1 MRLALFLL
9 LVLSTTSQIWARI
22 VEVMPQKEEVPLFRD
37 SSAKEE
43 ICRLPL
49 NEEAF
54 LLKDRGEFVVLKTH
68 SCIGWAKKDLL
79 VKVREI
85 PDDGCD
91 DCVLGMP
98 RENFE
103 EFIQNF
109 NQNSEENN

>member
-1 MRLALFLL
+1 MRLGLFLL
-9 LVLSTTSQIWARI
+9 LVLSTASQIWARI
-22 VEVMPQKEEVPLFRD
+22 VEVMPKKEEVPLFRD

-85 PDDGCD
+85 PDDECD

>member
-22 VEVMPQKEEVPLFRD
+22 VKVMPKKEEVPLFRD

-54 LLKDRGEFVVLKTH
+54 LLKSRGEFVMLKTH

-91 DCVLGMP
+91 DCVMEMD
-98 RENFE
+98 RKYFE
-103 EFIQNF
+103 ELIQKN
-109 NQNSEENN
+109 NQNLEVND

>member
-9 LVLSTTSQIWARI
+9 LVLSTASQIWAGI
-22 VEVMPQKEEVPLFRD
+22 VKVMPQKEEVPLFRD

-43 ICRLPL
+43 ICHLPL

-68 SCIGWAKKDLL
+68 ACIGWAKKDLL

-109 NQNSEENN
+109 NQNSDMND

>member
-1 MRLALFLL
+1 MRLGLFLL

-68 SCIGWAKKDLL
+68 SCTGWAKKDLL

-98 RENFE
+98 REHFE

>member
-1 MRLALFLL
+1 MRLVLFLL
-9 LVLSTTSQIWARI
+9 LVLFTTDQIWARI
-22 VEVMPQKEEVPLFRD
+22 VEVMPKKEEVPLFRD

-68 SCIGWAKKDLL
+68 ACIGWAKKDLL

-85 PDDGCD
+85 PDEGCD
-91 DCVLGMP
+91 DCVGRMP

-103 EFIQNF
+103 EIIQNF
-109 NQNSEENN
+109 NQNSDMND